1 MDRLEAY
8 SEDSS
13 VVSKKAKLVQ
23 FPPDF
28 QPIPCRPL
36 FFDLALN
43 HVEMPSLEHKLEQKK
58 AAGGITGIVKGW
70 FWGSGKKWV
79 FHVFFQ
85 NGGKDE
91 VWKSVLLPF
100 SVKQIRQKFWW

>member
-1 MDRLEAY
+1 MEIGSFISLYLLQPLVERLEVY

-13 VVSKKAKLVQ
+13 VAGKKAKLVH

-28 QPIPCRPL
+28 QPVPCRPL

-58 AAGGITGIVKGW
+58 AGGGITGMVKGW
-70 FWGSGKKWV
+70 FWGSGKK
-79 FHVFFQ
+79 
-85 NGGKDE
+85 
-91 VWKSVLLPF
+91 
-100 SVKQIRQKFWW
+100 